1 MTTNAARRT
10 RIDTRLIL
18 CWMLTAIVASIVAP
32 APAYAY
38 LDPATGS
45 MIIQIVSGAVLGV
58 VLIVKTYWRR
68 IKGFFSSDSSD
79 TTNLTE
85 ETRRPPHDHE

>member
-1 MTTNAARRT
+1 MTTNVACRT
-10 RIDTRLIL
+10 HIDARLIL
-18 CWMLTAIVASIVAP
+18 CWMLTAIAASIVNP

-79 TTNLTE
+79 TTNLAK
-85 ETRRPPHDHE
+85 ETRRPHDDE